1 MIHKKK
7 YIDVEKEATVDA
19 SDTKMIFAA
28 VTKKEAMRH
37 VACEVDHA
45 A

>member
-7 YIDVEKEATVDA
+7 YIDVEKEATVDS
-19 SDTKMIFAA
+19 SDPRTILAA